1 MNKWYRLMANDENT
15 YIMATAHGVWLRYT
29 AGYNST
35 TSVFINGATLKDF
48 GFTVDL
54 VKDDE

>member
-1 MNKWYRLMANDENT
+1 MNKWCRLTSDDQCT
-15 YIMATAHGVWLRYT
+15 FIMQTIRGVWLRHT
-29 AGYNST
+29 DSNSS

>member
-1 MNKWYRLMANDENT
+1 MNKWYRLMASDENT
-15 YIMATAHGVWLRYT
+15 FIMETVHGVWLRYT
-29 AGYNST
+29 AGHNSV
-35 TSVFINGATLKDF
+35 TSVFIKGAILKDF